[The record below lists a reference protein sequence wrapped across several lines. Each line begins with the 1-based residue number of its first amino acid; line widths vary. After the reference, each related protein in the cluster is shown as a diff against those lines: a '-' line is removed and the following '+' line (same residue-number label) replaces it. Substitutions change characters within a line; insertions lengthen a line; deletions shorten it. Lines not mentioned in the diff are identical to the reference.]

1 MRFFR
6 RPAAAPIGAV
16 RWVVIDCET
25 SGLDSSRDRLLSV
38 AGVAL
43 RGGRIDPSDSY
54 GAFVGQAQASS
65 PDNILVHGIG
75 GDAQLAGRPLE
86 DVMASFDAWSGE
98 GILVAFNAP
107 FDAAFLK
114 RRIGLDLARLA
125 PALGA
130 DRARVRRTLD
140 DWLQEY
146 GIKVLERHDALADAF
161 ATAQL
166 FLVLLAQAARQ
177 GVTTDAD
184 LMRLARHSHWFAWR
198 KMSR

>member
-6 RPAAAPIGAV
+6 RSAPVPIGAV

-25 SGLDSSRDRLLSV
+25 SGLDVARDRLLSV
-38 AGVAL
+38 AGIAL

-54 GAFVGQAQASS
+54 GAFVGQAAASA

-75 GDAQLAGRPLE
+75 ADAQLAGQPLE
-86 DVMASFDAWSGE
+86 EVMAAFNAWSGE

-114 RRIGLDLARLA
+114 RKIGLDLARLA
-125 PALGA
+125 PALDPA
-130 DRARVRRTLD
+130 RARVRRTLD
-140 DWLQEY
+140 DWLLEY
-146 GIKVLERHDALADAF
+146 RIGIGQRHDALADAF

-166 FLVLLAQAARQ
+166 FLVLLAQAEQQ
-177 GVTTDAD
+177 GVTTDAG
-184 LMRLARHSHWFAWR
+184 LMRLARDSQWIG
-198 KMSR
+198 